1 MLSLI
6 EDSAVKGTGF
16 NMNIASSDKGR
27 IMIEQQMDSRR
38 QRHIVALKESQ
49 KFIDQ
54 FYDTFCEKKNE
65 IKEQCQQYTSQSDL
79 EIKDLMST
87 LTDHNLQLN
96 EITFVNGV
104 WDKV

>member
-1 MLSLI
+1 MLQEAQSHKKVTGPLLTPEEMLSLI

-16 NMNIASSDKGR
+16 NMNIASSEKGR
-27 IMIEQQMDSRR
+27 VMIEQQMDSRR

-65 IKEQCQQYTSQSDL
+65 IKEQCQQYTS
-79 EIKDLMST
+79 
-87 LTDHNLQLN
+87 
-96 EITFVNGV
+96 
-104 WDKV
+104 